1 MFNGD
6 QKGAMKQSGL
16 KGEASSF
23 NVEIPM
29 LLILYFQLL
38 IMSDLFF
45 QSLINFCIF
54 MGLFWGGDHRLS
66 SFVSSCVPV

>member
-6 QKGAMKQSGL
+6 QTADVKQSGL

-23 NVEIPM
+23 STEIPM
-29 LLILYFQLL
+29 LLILYFPLL

-45 QSLINFCIF
+45 QSLINLCIF
-54 MGLFWGGDHRLS
+54 MGIFPEHL
-66 SFVSSCVPV
+66 